1 MKIIDLKHPNSEFP
15 ALPCGLVLGNF
26 DGVHRGHLALVEE
39 LKRLNKQRKRRLPLG
54 AFCFT
59 QHPMQYFGKPIP
71 LLCDNEEKMEL
82 LCRAGLQFII
92 FCDFAELKDM
102 SPEEF
107 VAKVLI
113 HQCQCRMAVCGFNY
127 TFGKKGAGT
136 PDDLM
141 RWLGA
146 QTDCTVSVVPPVTDC
161 GESVSS
167 SRIRSMLER
176 GHPEDAARL
185 LGRPFTLR
193 GTVRKGKQVGRQ
205 MQTPTANLC
214 FPDHSVIPARGVYA
228 VRVKTGRRIYAGISN
243 VGLRPTFEGDTG
255 EVNCET
261 FLFDFNGNLYG
272 KKIEVS
278 FLRYLRAER
287 TFPSQEALAEQI
299 QKDIAH
305 AKEYLE

>member
-1 MKIIDLKHPNSEFP
+1 MKIINLKNPACEFP
-15 ALPCGLVLGNF
+15 SMPCGLVLGNF

-39 LKRLNKQRKRRLPLG
+39 LKRLNKQRKQRLPLG
-54 AFCFT
+54 AFCFL
-59 QHPMQYFGKPIP
+59 QHPSQYFGNPIP
-71 LLCDNEEKMEL
+71 LLCDNEEKMAL

-92 FCDFAELKDM
+92 FCDFADLKDM

-107 VAKVLI
+107 VAKFLI

-127 TFGKKGAGT
+127 SFGKKGNGT
-136 PDDLM
+136 PDDLV
-141 RWLGA
+141 RWLGSQA
-146 QTDCTVSVVPPVTDC
+146 DCTVSVVPPVTDC

-185 LGRPFTLR
+185 LGRPFTLC
-193 GTVRKGKQVGRQ
+193 GTVKKGKQVGRQ
-205 MQTPTANLC
+205 MQTPTANLY
-214 FPDHSVIPARGVYA
+214 FPDHSVIPAHGVYA

-261 FLFDFNGNLYG
+261 FLFDFHGDLYG

-278 FLRYLRAER
+278 FLRFLRAER